1 MHLQDYIELQYS
13 NITRLPVGITS
24 NNVWSGFDMTSASLS
39 EEYSSNFLQEEE
51 GIHYADQNI
60 ILNWAILNQKYSIQK
75 GCKVWL
81 I

>member
-1 MHLQDYIELQYS
+1 MGKIENNYIELQYS

-51 GIHYADQNI
+51 RGTLCRSELHTYM
-60 ILNWAILNQKYSIQK
+60 
-75 GCKVWL
+75 GHP
-81 I
+81 